1 MNELYEG
8 EQIINKKKKKKIY
21 QAKSRITGKRRAIK
35 VILHEEENKLK
46 NAVKI
51 VKET

>member
-1 MNELYEG
+1 MICWDQFN
-8 EQIINKKKKKKIY
+8 IFATSKKKIY